1 MKKLIILI
9 AIIPGFILGQTQ
21 VKSSDSEWANDL
33 ISYRESQNLPVV
45 RDKSL
50 DTLAKERFLAMFSLL
65 QKHNIGFYK
74 FTNDFGK
81 DGRHGIPELGL
92 PAFNDYIAE
101 RYQDGNS
108 QEICSFISGIHSGNE
123 LAISKEVRDRG
134 GIGGSYRKSSSHWEI
149 ASGKIK
155 VNEIVKRYNGKTGKS
170 ERIEREVIVNNY
182 KFGSYTGV
190 FSFYDFKPDGS
201 MVKVNLLVNVTI
213 FQ

>member
-9 AIIPGFILGQTQ
+9 AIIPTLIFGQTQ
-21 VKSSDSEWANDL
+21 VKSSDSEWVNDL

-65 QKHNIGFYK
+65 QKHNIGFHK
-74 FTNDFGK
+74 FVNDFGK
-81 DGRHGIPELGL
+81 GQHGIPELGL
-92 PAFNDYIAE
+92 PSFNDYIAGK
-101 RYQDGNS
+101 YQDGNY

-123 LAISKEVRDRG
+123 LAISKEVSDRG
-134 GIGGSYRKSSSHWEI
+134 SIGGNYRKSSPHWEI

-182 KFGSYTGV
+182 KFGSYTGI
-190 FSFYDFKPDGS
+190 FSYYDFKPDGS